1 MLELIRDDKRA
12 AWWQRLLSRG
22 AQLPFGSG
30 LWAAGRL
37 ADLAL
42 FGFAAA
48 LGGLALGYLWHS
60 HGEVLDVLDLV
71 SGVVACLALWWRR
84 DYPVAVTLVAFGAAW
99 FSPLALGA
107 GLVAMGTAA
116 SRARGRALVLIA
128 LLAVLGSVVFPLV
141 NPTAGEMLKIGFPA
155 FLLTV
160 FAFGCGLYARARRE
174 LVASLRE
181 RAARLEADQQHSVE
195 QAREAERRRIAW
207 EMHDVLAHRLS
218 LLSVHAG
225 ALEFRPDALPGE
237 IAQAAGV
244 IRASAAAA
252 LSELRQ
258 VITVLRE
265 DSDAAAEPP
274 QPELAQLRG
283 LLEESSA
290 AGMTLREH
298 LDLTAAEPLPA
309 ATQRAVYR
317 VVQEGLTN
325 ARKHAPGAIVDVTV
339 TGTEQAGLIAEIVS
353 RRTPGVLPSVAAPQ
367 ARRAPAGPEA
377 AAASVPPP
385 PGPPPGPG
393 AGLIGLAERLALV
406 GGELQHGTNANGDF
420 VLRATIPGYS

>member
-1 MLELIRDDKRA
+1 
-12 AWWQRLLSRG
+12 
-22 AQLPFGSG
+22 
-30 LWAAGRL
+30 
-37 ADLAL
+37 
-42 FGFAAA
+42 
-48 LGGLALGYLWHS
+48 
-60 HGEVLDVLDLV
+60 
-71 SGVVACLALWWRR
+71 
-84 DYPVAVTLVAFGAAW
+84 
-99 FSPLALGA
+99 
-107 GLVAMGTAA
+107 
-116 SRARGRALVLIA
+116 
-128 LLAVLGSVVFPLV
+128 
-141 NPTAGEMLKIGFPA
+141 
-155 FLLTV
+155 
-160 FAFGCGLYARARRE
+160 
-174 LVASLRE
+174 
-181 RAARLEADQQHSVE
+181 
-195 QAREAERRRIAW
+195 
-207 EMHDVLAHRLS
+207 MHDVLAHRLS

-290 AGMTLREH
+290 AGMTLREQ

-353 RRTPGVLPSVAAPQ
+353 RRTPGAPD
-367 ARRAPAGPEA
+367 A
-377 AAASVPPP
+377 AAASVPP